1 MQYLNASQIATL
13 HNEFQR
19 SVYSGMTDA
28 QRLAY
33 ILTPEQVA
41 NPTSTA
47 PQIQAPITLDGM
59 VGCLTD
65 QTNGSAYKMVS
76 FVNYSIIRDDILSQN
91 KDYILHW
98 VAVLQPAGIITSGEA
113 STINSYVNRT
123 ISDPTWTATLTEPT
137 PASRLFPNT
146 NWIGSDGSF
155 TATPTIDDVAAAR

>member
-1 MQYLNASQIATL
+1 MNGS
-13 HNEFQR
+13 E
-19 SVYSGMTDA
+19 
-28 QRLAY
+28 
-33 ILTPEQVA
+33 
-41 NPTSTA
+41 
-47 PQIQAPITLDGM
+47 ITGGWVGVDLDGTLAQKDGDY
-59 VGCLTD
+59 VEGKI
-65 QTNGSAYKMVS
+65 GWPVFKMVS